1 MRDTLYIRLG
11 TEACEEA
18 PHDTPGDACWRAPEG
33 PGGAP
38 GPVRRG
44 TLEEATALAA
54 ACRVVVLVPGERVLF
69 SHARIPTRQ
78 RQRMLRAVPYAL
90 EEQFAEDVERLHFAL
105 GAQDAERGVAVA
117 VTARACM
124 DHWLEALRGAGI
136 HADALIPD
144 TLMLPWEPG
153 TWTGLLEPHRVILRT
168 GAQDGLAADPENLA
182 ELLDLAL
189 REAREKDGEAG
200 RETLPERIRLFV
212 DPALEPPAGL
222 EALPVPV
229 TVEESPDGPLGLL
242 PVAADGADPTRRA
255 IHLLQGAYSRREQLG
270 RLWRPWRATAALL
283 GAWLLVGAG
292 LQIYQYFDLRART
305 AASSREIV
313 QLYRRTFPNEHRV
326 VNARV
331 QMEHHLE
338 ELRRRR
344 GAAAGGFLALLGKAG
359 AALQKSPG
367 VTLQAVDYRG
377 GNLDLRV
384 AARDMQGLDRLRKA
398 LAGRGGLN
406 VDLQSASTRNGRV
419 ESRLR
424 IRNRGS

>member
-11 TEACEEA
+11 ADACGA
-18 PHDTPGDACWRAPEG
+18 PHDTPGDAWWRAPEG
-33 PGGAP
+33 PGGTP

-44 TLEEATALAA
+44 ALEEAAAAAA

-69 SHARIPTRQ
+69 SHARLPTRQ

-90 EEQFAEDVERLHFAL
+90 EEQLAEDVERLHFAL

-117 VTARACM
+117 VIARACM

-168 GAQDGLAADPENLA
+168 GAQDGLAADPGDLV
-182 ELLDLAL
+182 ELLDLTL
-189 REAREKDGEAG
+189 REVREKDGEAD
-200 RETLPERIRLFV
+200 REALPEHIRLFV
-212 DPALEPPAGL
+212 DPALGPPAGL

-229 TVEESPDGPLGLL
+229 AVEESPDGPLGLL
-242 PVAADGADPTRRA
+242 PAAADGVDPTRRA

-270 RLWRPWRATAALL
+270 RLWRPWRVTAALL

-292 LQIYQYFDLRART
+292 LQVYQYFDLRART

-313 QLYRRTFPNEHRV
+313 QLYRRTFPNDHRV
-326 VNARV
+326 VNARA

-338 ELRRRR
+338 EMRRRR

-367 VTLQAVDYRG
+367 ITLQAVAYRG
-377 GNLDLRV
+377 GGLDLRV

-424 IRNRGS
+424 IRDRGS